1 MVFSIMYETSD
12 SDRCFDGRCTNLM
25 VFYAGLAL

>member
-1 MVFSIMYETSD
+1 MYETSD